1 MKSLLALS
9 AFLFLAPFASA
20 QMDGPFQ
27 CMAVSTDGG
36 HATMFLSQLI
46 PSGGAAASP
55 AMNSAWGDFV
65 KAAYKVQNLTSAI
78 CRQTP
83 SDPAMQQ
90 RMQDAYQKAASRGSM
105 QLVNVNWTPGQN
117 KKQDNPNTNPYAAV
131 GGGGDKGGGKDA
143 PPADDKNAAPAQDQ
157 GPQPRASYCFSDQK
171 KPTIYVS
178 DAFDTADVQNPD
190 DWVNAFIAMLVDK
203 YKYKGSVNC
212 NDTDTIFNAQN
223 AIRDLKD
230 SLNGKEVV
238 DTEWIYDPSQA
249 PPPPAA
255 PAPGPK
261 KKAPAKST
269 AAKPAAPQN

>member
-1 MKSLLALS
+1 MFLALS
-9 AFLFLAPFASA
+9 AIFLFAPFASA
-20 QMDGPFQ
+20 QMDGSFQ
-27 CMAVSTDGG
+27 CIAMSTDGG

-46 PSGGAAASP
+46 PSGGAAPSA

-65 KAAYKVQNLTSAI
+65 KAAYKVQNLSSAM
-78 CRQTP
+78 CRPTP

-90 RMQDAYQKAASRGSM
+90 RVQEAYQKAASRGSM

-117 KKQDNPNTNPYAAV
+117 NKQEQNPNTNPYAAV
-131 GGGGDKGGGKDA
+131 GGGDKGGGKDA
-143 PPADDKNAAPAQDQ
+143 PPADNKDAAPAQDQ

-171 KPTIYVS
+171 KPTIYFS

-230 SLNGKEVV
+230 TLNGKELV
-238 DTEWIYDPSQA
+238 DTNWSYDPSQA
-249 PPPPAA
+249 PPPPPAEA
-255 PAPGPK
+255 PPPK

-269 AAKPAAPQN
+269 TPKPAPAPQN